1 MWQMQPLASL
11 NAPLSMVK
19 GNALLVGFFYSQC
32 LSPRKNSR
40 SLPALYRSS
49 ICRASAARRPGADQS
64 RLVVTAIDLAVAAA
78 LGVLVWNLALGG
90 K

>member
-1 MWQMQPLASL
+1 VSSFPSSEIPVDPTSLQSAMLAH
-11 NAPLSMVK
+11 V
-19 GNALLVGFFYSQC
+19 
-32 LSPRKNSR
+32 
-40 SLPALYRSS
+40 YRSS

-64 RLVVTAIDLAVAAA
+64 RLVVTAIDLAVATA